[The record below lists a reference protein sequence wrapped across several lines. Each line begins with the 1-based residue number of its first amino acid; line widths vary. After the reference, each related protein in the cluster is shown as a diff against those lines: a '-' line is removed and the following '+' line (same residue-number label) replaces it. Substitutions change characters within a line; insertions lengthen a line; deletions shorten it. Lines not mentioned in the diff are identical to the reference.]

1 MRRKPSGSS
10 PGWRAATATAL
21 DLAAATAFAKF
32 ANAKVSLSTVTPCF
46 SHSTAYI
53 THLQAGDAALGCTFK
68 PSAGPFGSALHKL
81 SDVDARFER
90 HGRNRVSDDAHRPKI
105 SAKMRAAIAKPVK
118 FHFAALSVDLTKWL
132 RIPTI
137 VTTCSDGSRP

>member
-1 MRRKPSGSS
+1 MQRGLGNFVGLSAAMGRRTVAPPAIVHLDGERGRARCIVDEAKSVRLF

-46 SHSTAYI
+46 NHSTAYI
-53 THLQAGDAALGCTFK
+53 THPQAGDAALGCTFK
-68 PSAGPFGSALHKL
+68 PSASPFGSALHKL

-90 HGRNRVSDDAHRPKI
+90 HGRNRVSDDAHKPKI
-105 SAKMRAAIAKPVK
+105 
-118 FHFAALSVDLTKWL
+118 
-132 RIPTI
+132 
-137 VTTCSDGSRP
+137 